1 MLLKQGGV
9 QTKLGRPICN
19 VSSEG
24 LASGR
29 PGGRGELGGVG
40 RKPLWRLEGQGL
52 GQDSREGL
60 RFLLLRL
67 VLQEV
72 ADALGGGA
80 DPDTNST
87 SNSNHSAWDLG
98 SAFFFSGTIITTIGG
113 GGD

>member
-1 MLLKQGGV
+1 MEAKQNWAA
-9 QTKLGRPICN
+9 QSA
-19 VSSEG
+19 VSPLRDWPQEDQ
-24 LASGR
+24 
-29 PGGRGELGGVG
+29 GGRGELGGVG
-40 RKPLWRLEGQGL
+40 RKPLWRLEGQGV